1 LPERADMSEDLA
13 QLQNIGPTIR
23 KRLNEIGIYTRADL
37 QRVGP
42 VKAYRR
48 ICENY
53 PNQTIPVCYY
63 LYSLQGALM
72 DVHWDQLPAI
82 LKDELY
88 RGAKGQKRGGARG
101 SR

>member
-1 LPERADMSEDLA
+1 MSEELA
-13 QLQNIGPTIR
+13 QLRNIGPTIR
-23 KRLNEIGIYTRADL
+23 RRLMEIGIHSRADL
-37 QRVGP
+37 RRIGP
-42 VKAYRR
+42 VRAYRR

-72 DVHWDQLPAI
+72 DVHWDELPGP

-88 RGAKGQKRGGARG
+88 AKAKGHKRVGAR
-101 SR
+101 RDR